1 MKKLLVL
8 MAVLAIS
15 ANFATADIVSG
26 NAPQSHNVTVDVI
39 IPPRVGIDIALAEH
53 NKTLDLTAD
62 MTYPPAVATYWPVGT
77 NLISVL
83 SLITYD
89 LTYSCAFTG
98 PVGSTLVLGDLEYQ
112 TNGASWLAPI
122 AWTAFAAG
130 PVTLENDHART
141 GGWEA
146 RNMDYRVNLD
156 GSETNGTHT
165 WTVTYT
171 MATP

>member
-15 ANFATADIVSG
+15 ANFAMADIRAGS
-26 NAPQSHNVTVDVI
+26 APQSHAVTVDVI
-39 IPPRVGIDIALAEH
+39 IPPRVGIDIVALEH
-53 NKTLDLTAD
+53 TKVLDLSAD
-62 MTYPPAVATYWPVGT
+62 LTYPPAVPTYWTVGT
-77 NLISVL
+77 NQISVL

-98 PVGSTLVLGDLEYQ
+98 PALSTLVMGDLEYR
-112 TNGASWLAPI
+112 TNGASWIAPI

-130 PVTLENDHART
+130 PVVLENNHART
-141 GGWEA
+141 AGWEA

-156 GSETNGTHT
+156 GSETDGTHT

-171 MATP
+171 MALP